1 MFRQKRKGRNSIS
14 PTSLYQVFERTKEKK
29 MKKRSRVIFTLISLC
44 LILLMVSSCAG
55 NQTMDGSTKDRKKE
69 MTSSEYSDNRK
80 ALEGMAVA
88 EAYVIANKDGAKSNT
103 RSLGQG
109 SYRYSFDID
118 TKISSDKLKT
128 ELLHSSYETLAATL
142 PSGTSLTVKKGSYV
156 NFSVDDKG
164 IILVSS
170 LDLTIVIDGKT
181 IEIEKDEDENWLEI
195 DGTFFDNTQRKEML
209 ERAED
214 AADAIKEFFENIGTK
229 LSFTMLIEGGSQE
242 FNIDIKD
249 EGKKEATISGTTA
262 FSLEDGTL
270 EVLLKAEYTEYEDDG
285 KTIDESFTLDV
296 FLTFNT
302 LASKEFTAIN
312 FKNLGSFSVKVDGI
326 EVWKDAFSSALD

>member
-1 MFRQKRKGRNSIS
+1 M
-14 PTSLYQVFERTKEKK
+14 FERTKEIK

-88 EAYVIANKDGAKSNT
+88 EAYVIANKDDKKSNT
-103 RSLGQG
+103 RSLDQG

-118 TKISSDKLKT
+118 TDISSNTLKA
-128 ELLHSSYETLAATL
+128 ELQTSSYAELAATL
-142 PSGTSLTVKKGSYV
+142 PSGTTLTVKKGSYV

-170 LDLTIVIDGKT
+170 LDLTIVIDDKT

-195 DGTFFDNTQRKEML
+195 DGTFFDNTQIELML

-214 AADAIKEFFENIGTK
+214 AAEAIEEFFENIGTK

-262 FSLEDGTL
+262 FFYEGGTL
-270 EVLLKAEYTEYEDDG
+270 EVTLKAVYTEFEDDG

-296 FLTFNT
+296 SLTFNT

-326 EVWKDAFSSALD
+326 EVWKDAFFSALD

>member
-1 MFRQKRKGRNSIS
+1 
-14 PTSLYQVFERTKEKK
+14 

-88 EAYVIANKDGAKSNT
+88 EAYVIANKDDAKSNT
-103 RSLGQG
+103 RSLGKG
-109 SYRYSFDID
+109 SYRYSFESDAE
-118 TKISSDKLKT
+118 ISSDDVKTKLQ
-128 ELLHSSYETLAATL
+128 HSSYETLAATL
-142 PSGTSLTVKKGSYV
+142 PSGTTLTVMKGSYV
-156 NFSVDDKG
+156 NFSLDDKG

-170 LDLTIVIDGKT
+170 VDLTIVIDGKT

-195 DGTFFDNTQRKEML
+195 DGTFFDNTQIEEML

-214 AADAIKEFFENIGTK
+214 AAEAIEEFFENIGTK
-229 LSFTMLIEGGSQE
+229 LSFTMLIEGDSQE

-262 FSLEDGTL
+262 FFYEDGTL
-270 EVLLKAEYTEYEDDG
+270 EVTLKAEYTEFEDDG

-296 FLTFNT
+296 SLTFNT
-302 LASKEFTAIN
+302 LPSKEFTTIN

-326 EVWKDAFSSALD
+326 EVWKDAFLSSLD

>member
-1 MFRQKRKGRNSIS
+1 
-14 PTSLYQVFERTKEKK
+14 
-29 MKKRSRVIFTLISLC
+29 MKKRSRAIFTLISLC

-88 EAYVIANKDGAKSNT
+88 EAYVIANKDDAKSNT

-118 TKISSDKLKT
+118 TDISSDKLKA
-128 ELLHSSYETLAATL
+128 ELQTSSYAELAATL
-142 PSGTSLTVKKGSYV
+142 PSGTTLTAKKGSYV

-164 IILVSS
+164 IILISS
-170 LDLTIVIDGKT
+170 LDLTIVIDDKT

-195 DGTFFDNTQRKEML
+195 DGTFFDNTQIEEML

-214 AADAIKEFFENIGTK
+214 AAEAIEEFFENIGTII
-229 LSFTMLIEGGSQE
+229 SFTTLVEGNSQE
-242 FNIDIKD
+242 CNITIGD
-249 EGKKEATISGTTA
+249 EEKTISGTT
-262 FSLEDGTL
+262 TL
-270 EVLLKAEYTEYEDDG
+270 SCVDDTLKVTLKAEYTELEDDG

-296 FLTFNT
+296 SLTINILDIKNFNEIDLT
-302 LASKEFTAIN
+302 K
-312 FKNLGSFSVKVDGI
+312 LGSFSVKVDGI
-326 EVWKDAFSSALD
+326 EVWRDAFISSLD

>member
-1 MFRQKRKGRNSIS
+1 
-14 PTSLYQVFERTKEKK
+14 

-88 EAYVIANKDGAKSNT
+88 EAYVIANKDKAKSNT
-103 RSLGQG
+103 RSLSQG
-109 SYRYSFDID
+109 SYRYSFESD
-118 TKISSDKLKT
+118 KNISSDTLKA
-128 ELLHSSYETLAATL
+128 ELQTSSYAELAATL
-142 PSGTSLTVKKGSYV
+142 PSGTKLTVMKGSYV
-156 NFSVDDKG
+156 NFSLDDKG
-164 IILVSS
+164 VILVSS

-195 DGTFFDNTQRKEML
+195 DGTFFDNTQIEEML

-214 AADAIKEFFENIGTK
+214 AAEAIEEFFENIGK
-229 LSFTMLIEGGSQE
+229 EYEFTALIKGNSQE
-242 FNIDIKD
+242 FNIGIYD
-249 EGKKEATISGTTA
+249 EEKKEATISGTTA
-262 FSLEDGTL
+262 FFYEDGTL
-270 EVLLKAEYTEYEDDG
+270 EVTLKAEYTEYEDDG

-296 FLTFNT
+296 SLTFNT
-302 LASKEFTAIN
+302 LASKEFTAID
-312 FKNLGSFSVKVDGI
+312 FKNLGSFTVKVDGI
-326 EVWKDAFSSALD
+326 EVWRDAFSSALD

>member
-1 MFRQKRKGRNSIS
+1 
-14 PTSLYQVFERTKEKK
+14 

-88 EAYVIANKDGAKSNT
+88 EAYVIANKDDAKSNT

-109 SYRYSFDID
+109 SNRYSFDID

-195 DGTFFDNTQRKEML
+195 DGTFFDNTQIELML

-214 AADAIKEFFENIGTK
+214 AAEAIKEFFENIGTK

-262 FSLEDGTL
+262 FFYEDGTL
-270 EVLLKAEYTEYEDDG
+270 EVTLKAEYTEYEDDG

-296 FLTFNT
+296 SLTFNT

>member
-1 MFRQKRKGRNSIS
+1 M
-14 PTSLYQVFERTKEKK
+14 FERTKEIK
-29 MKKRSRVIFTLISLC
+29 MKKRSRAIFTLISLC

-88 EAYVIANKDGAKSNT
+88 EAYVIANKDDKKSNT
-103 RSLGQG
+103 RSLDQG

-118 TKISSDKLKT
+118 TDISSNTLKA
-128 ELLHSSYETLAATL
+128 ELQTSSYAELAATL
-142 PSGTSLTVKKGSYV
+142 PSGTTLTVKKGSYV
-156 NFSVDDKG
+156 NFSLDDKG

-170 LDLTIVIDGKT
+170 LDLTIVIDDKT

-195 DGTFFDNTQRKEML
+195 DGTFFDNTQIELML

-214 AADAIKEFFENIGTK
+214 AAEAIEEFFENIGTIIG
-229 LSFTMLIEGGSQE
+229 FNTLIEGKSQE
-242 FNIDIKD
+242 CNITIKD
-249 EGKKEATISGTTA
+249 KGKTISGTTA
-262 FSLEDGTL
+262 FFYEDGTL
-270 EVLLKAEYTEYEDDG
+270 EVTLKAEYTELEDDG

-296 FLTFNT
+296 FLTVNI
-302 LASKEFTAIN
+302 LDNID
-312 FKNLGSFSVKVDGI
+312 FKNIDLTKLGSFSVKVDGI

>member
-1 MFRQKRKGRNSIS
+1 
-14 PTSLYQVFERTKEKK
+14 

-88 EAYVIANKDGAKSNT
+88 EAYVIANKDDAKSNT

-142 PSGTSLTVKKGSYV
+142 PSGTSLTVKKGSSV

-170 LDLTIVIDGKT
+170 LDLTIVIDDKT

-195 DGTFFDNTQRKEML
+195 DGTFFDNTQIEEML

-214 AADAIKEFFENIGTK
+214 AAEAIEEFFENIGTIIG
-229 LSFTMLIEGGSQE
+229 FNTLIERKSQE
-242 FNIDIKD
+242 CNITIKD
-249 EGKKEATISGTTA
+249 KGKTISGTTA
-262 FSLEDGTL
+262 FFYEDGTL
-270 EVLLKAEYTEYEDDG
+270 EVTLKAEYTELEDDG
-285 KTIDESFTLDV
+285 ETLDESFTLDV
-296 FLTFNT
+296 SLTVNILDIKDFNEIDLT
-302 LASKEFTAIN
+302 E
-312 FKNLGSFSVKVDGI
+312 LGSFTVKVDGI
-326 EVWKDAFSSALD
+326 EVWKDAFCSALD

>member
-1 MFRQKRKGRNSIS
+1 
-14 PTSLYQVFERTKEKK
+14 

-88 EAYVIANKDGAKSNT
+88 EAYVIANKDDAKSNT

-109 SYRYSFDID
+109 SYRYSFE
-118 TKISSDKLKT
+118 SDKNITSDDVKT

-142 PSGTSLTVKKGSYV
+142 PTGTTLTVMKGSYV
-156 NFSVDDKG
+156 NFSVDEKG

-195 DGTFFDNTQRKEML
+195 DGTFFDNTQIELML

-214 AADAIKEFFENIGTK
+214 AAEAIEEFFENIGTK

-262 FSLEDGTL
+262 FFYEDGTL
-270 EVLLKAEYTEYEDDG
+270 EVTLKAEYTEFEDDG

-296 FLTFNT
+296 SLTFNT

>member
-1 MFRQKRKGRNSIS
+1 
-14 PTSLYQVFERTKEKK
+14 

-80 ALEGMAVA
+80 ALDGMAVA
-88 EAYVIANKDGAKSNT
+88 EAYVIANKDNAKSNT

-118 TKISSDKLKT
+118 TDISSNTLKA
-128 ELLHSSYETLAATL
+128 ELQTSSYAELAATL
-142 PSGTSLTVKKGSYV
+142 PSGTTLTVKKGSYV

-195 DGTFFDNTQRKEML
+195 DGTFFDNTQIEEML

-214 AADAIKEFFENIGTK
+214 AAEAIEEFFENIGK
-229 LSFTMLIEGGSQE
+229 KYEFMALITGDSQE
-242 FNIDIKD
+242 FNITIKD
-249 EGKKEATISGTTA
+249 EGKKEATISGTTT
-262 FSLEDGTL
+262 FSYVDGTL
-270 EVLLKAEYTEYEDDG
+270 EVTLTADYTEFEDDEE
-285 KTIDESFTLDV
+285 TIDESFTLDV
-296 FLTFNT
+296 SLTFNT
-302 LASKEFTAIN
+302 LASKEFTAID

>member
-1 MFRQKRKGRNSIS
+1 
-14 PTSLYQVFERTKEKK
+14 

-88 EAYVIANKDGAKSNT
+88 EAYVIANKDDAKSNT

-142 PSGTSLTVKKGSYV
+142 PSGTTLTVMKGSYV
-156 NFSVDDKG
+156 NFSLDDKG

-195 DGTFFDNTQRKEML
+195 DGTFFDNTQIEEML

-214 AADAIKEFFENIGTK
+214 AAEAIEEFFENIGNVIK
-229 LSFTMLIEGGSQE
+229 FSVLIEGDSQE
-242 FNIDIKD
+242 FNITIED

-296 FLTFNT
+296 SLTFNT

>member
-1 MFRQKRKGRNSIS
+1 M
-14 PTSLYQVFERTKEKK
+14 FERTKEIK

-88 EAYVIANKDGAKSNT
+88 EAYVIANKDDKKSNT
-103 RSLGQG
+103 RSLDQG

-118 TKISSDKLKT
+118 TDISSNTLKA
-128 ELLHSSYETLAATL
+128 ELQTSSYAELAATL
-142 PSGTSLTVKKGSYV
+142 PSGTTLTVKKGSYV

-195 DGTFFDNTQRKEML
+195 DGTFFDNTQIEEML

-214 AADAIKEFFENIGTK
+214 AAEAIEEFFKNIGK
-229 LSFTMLIEGGSQE
+229 EYEFTALIKGNSQE

-262 FSLEDGTL
+262 FFYEDGTL
-270 EVLLKAEYTEYEDDG
+270 EVTLKAEYTEFEDDG

-296 FLTFNT
+296 SLTFNT

>member
-1 MFRQKRKGRNSIS
+1 
-14 PTSLYQVFERTKEKK
+14 

-80 ALEGMAVA
+80 ALEGMTVA

-142 PSGTSLTVKKGSYV
+142 PSGTYLTVQKGSYV

-170 LDLTIVIDGKT
+170 PDLTIVIDDKT
-181 IEIEKDEDENWLEI
+181 IEIEKDEDENWLES
-195 DGTFFDNTQRKEML
+195 DGTFFDNTQIEEML

-214 AADAIKEFFENIGTK
+214 AAEAIEEFFENIGTK

-302 LASKEFTAIN
+302 LASKAFTAIN

>member
-14 PTSLYQVFERTKEKK
+14 PTSLYQVFERTKEIK

-80 ALEGMAVA
+80 ALDGMAVA
-88 EAYVIANKDGAKSNT
+88 EAYVIANKVEAKSNT
-103 RSLGQG
+103 RSLGQD
-109 SYRYSFDID
+109 SHRYSFDID
-118 TKISSDKLKT
+118 TKIFSDDVKTKLQ
-128 ELLHSSYETLAATL
+128 HSSYETLAATL
-142 PSGTSLTVKKGSYV
+142 PSGTTLTVMKGSYV
-156 NFSVDDKG
+156 NFSLDDKG

-170 LDLTIVIDGKT
+170 LDLTIVIDDKT

-195 DGTFFDNTQRKEML
+195 DGTFFDNTQIEEML

-214 AADAIKEFFENIGTK
+214 AAEAIEEFFKNIGK
-229 LSFTMLIEGGSQE
+229 EYEFTALIKGNSQE

-262 FSLEDGTL
+262 FFYEDGTL
-270 EVLLKAEYTEYEDDG
+270 EVTLTANYTEFEDDEE
-285 KTIDESFTLDV
+285 TIDESFTLDV
-296 FLTFNT
+296 SLTFNT
-302 LASKEFTAIN
+302 LASKEFTAID

>member
-1 MFRQKRKGRNSIS
+1 
-14 PTSLYQVFERTKEKK
+14 
-29 MKKRSRVIFTLISLC
+29 MKKRSRAIFTLISLC

-55 NQTMDGSTKDRKKE
+55 NQTMEGSTKDRKKE

-88 EAYVIANKDGAKSNT
+88 EAYVIANKDDAKSNT

-128 ELLHSSYETLAATL
+128 ELLSSSYAELAATL
-142 PSGTSLTVKKGSYV
+142 PSGTTLTVMKGSYV
-156 NFSVDDKG
+156 NFSVDEKG

-170 LDLTIVIDGKT
+170 LDLTIVIDDKT

-195 DGTFFDNTQRKEML
+195 DGTFFDNTQIELML

-214 AADAIKEFFENIGTK
+214 AAEAIEEFFENIGTK
-229 LSFTMLIEGGSQE
+229 LSFTMLIEGDSQE
-242 FNIDIKD
+242 FNITIED

-262 FSLEDGTL
+262 FSYEAGTL
-270 EVLLKAEYTEYEDDG
+270 EVTLKAEYTEFEDDG
-285 KTIDESFTLDV
+285 ETIDESFTLDV
-296 FLTFNT
+296 SLTFNT
-302 LASKEFTAIN
+302 LASKEFTAID
-312 FKNLGSFSVKVDGI
+312 FKNMGSFSVKVDGI

>member
-80 ALEGMAVA
+80 ALDGMAVA

-118 TKISSDKLKT
+118 TDISSDKLKT
-128 ELLHSSYETLAATL
+128 ELQNASYETLAATL
-142 PSGTSLTVKKGSYV
+142 PSGTTLTVMKGSYV
-156 NFSVDDKG
+156 NFSVDEKG

-195 DGTFFDNTQRKEML
+195 DGTFFDNTQIEEML

-214 AADAIKEFFENIGTK
+214 AAEAIEEFFENIGTIIG
-229 LSFTMLIEGGSQE
+229 FNTLIEGKSQE
-242 FNIDIKD
+242 CNITIKD
-249 EGKKEATISGTTA
+249 KGKTISGTTA
-262 FSLEDGTL
+262 FFYEDGTL
-270 EVLLKAEYTEYEDDG
+270 EVTLKAEYTELEDDG
-285 KTIDESFTLDV
+285 ETLDESFTLDV
-296 FLTFNT
+296 SLTVNILDIKDFNEIDLT
-302 LASKEFTAIN
+302 K
-312 FKNLGSFSVKVDGI
+312 LGSFTVKVDGI

>member
-1 MFRQKRKGRNSIS
+1 
-14 PTSLYQVFERTKEKK
+14 
-29 MKKRSRVIFTLISLC
+29 MKKRSRTTLVLISIF

-80 ALEGMAVA
+80 TLEGMAVA
-88 EAYVIANKDGAKSNT
+88 EAYVITNKDDAKSNT

-118 TKISSDKLKT
+118 TKISSDTLKT

-142 PSGTSLTVKKGSYV
+142 PSGTTLTVMKGSYV
-156 NFSVDDKG
+156 NFTIDDKG

-170 LDLTIVIDGKT
+170 LDLTIVIDDKT

-195 DGTFFDNTQRKEML
+195 DGTFFDNTQIEEML

-214 AADAIKEFFENIGTK
+214 AAEAIEEFFENIGK
-229 LSFTMLIEGGSQE
+229 EIDFSVLKEGNSQE
-242 FNIDIKD
+242 FNITIED

-262 FSLEDGTL
+262 FFYEDGTL
-270 EVLLKAEYTEYEDDG
+270 EVTLKAEYTELEDDG
-285 KTIDESFTLDV
+285 ETIDESFTLDV
-296 FLTFNT
+296 FLTVNILDIKDFNEIDLT
-302 LASKEFTAIN
+302 K
-312 FKNLGSFSVKVDGI
+312 LGSFTVKVDGI

>member
-1 MFRQKRKGRNSIS
+1 
-14 PTSLYQVFERTKEKK
+14 

-88 EAYVIANKDGAKSNT
+88 EAYVIVNKDNAKSNT
-103 RSLGQG
+103 RSLGKG
-109 SYRYSFDID
+109 SYRYSFE
-118 TKISSDKLKT
+118 SDAEILSDDVKT

-142 PSGTSLTVKKGSYV
+142 PSGTTLTVMKGSYV
-156 NFSVDDKG
+156 NFSLDDKG
-164 IILVSS
+164 IILISS
-170 LDLTIVIDGKT
+170 VDLTIVIDGKT

-195 DGTFFDNTQRKEML
+195 DGTFFDNTQIKEML

-262 FSLEDGTL
+262 FFYEDGTL

>member
-1 MFRQKRKGRNSIS
+1 
-14 PTSLYQVFERTKEKK
+14 

-80 ALEGMAVA
+80 ALDGMAVA
-88 EAYVIANKDGAKSNT
+88 EAYVIANKDDAKSNT

-118 TKISSDKLKT
+118 TKISSDDVKA
-128 ELLHSSYETLAATL
+128 ELQTSSYAELAATL
-142 PSGTSLTVKKGSYV
+142 PSGTSLTVQKGSRV
-156 NFSVDDKG
+156 DFTVDDKG
-164 IILVSS
+164 IILISS

-195 DGTFFDNTQRKEML
+195 DGTFFDNTQIKEML

>member
-1 MFRQKRKGRNSIS
+1 
-14 PTSLYQVFERTKEKK
+14 
-29 MKKRSRVIFTLISLC
+29 MKKRSRAIFTLISLC

-80 ALEGMAVA
+80 ALEGMAMA
-88 EAYVIANKDGAKSNT
+88 EAYVIANNGEAKSNT
-103 RSLGQG
+103 RSLDQG

-118 TKISSDKLKT
+118 TDISSNTLKA
-128 ELLHSSYETLAATL
+128 ELQTSSYAELAATL
-142 PSGTSLTVKKGSYV
+142 PFGTTLTVKKGSYV
-156 NFSVDDKG
+156 NFSLDDKG
-164 IILVSS
+164 VILVSS

-195 DGTFFDNTQRKEML
+195 DGTFFDNTQIEEML

-214 AADAIKEFFENIGTK
+214 AAEAIEEFFKNIGK
-229 LSFTMLIEGGSQE
+229 EYEFTALIKGNSQE

-262 FSLEDGTL
+262 FFYEDGTL
-270 EVLLKAEYTEYEDDG
+270 EVTLKAEYTEFEDDG

-296 FLTFNT
+296 SLTFNT

>member
-1 MFRQKRKGRNSIS
+1 
-14 PTSLYQVFERTKEKK
+14 

-88 EAYVIANKDGAKSNT
+88 EAYVIANKDDAKSNT

-109 SYRYSFDID
+109 SYRYSFE
-118 TKISSDKLKT
+118 SDKNITSDTLKA
-128 ELLHSSYETLAATL
+128 ELQTSSYAELAATL
-142 PSGTSLTVKKGSYV
+142 PSGTTLTVKKGSYV
-156 NFSVDDKG
+156 NFSLDDKG
-164 IILVSS
+164 VILVSS
-170 LDLTIVIDGKT
+170 LDLTIVIDDKT

-195 DGTFFDNTQRKEML
+195 DGTFFDNTQIELML

-214 AADAIKEFFENIGTK
+214 AAEAIEEFFKNIGK
-229 LSFTMLIEGGSQE
+229 EYEFTALIKGNSQE

-262 FSLEDGTL
+262 FSNEDGTL
-270 EVLLKAEYTEYEDDG
+270 KVTLTADYTEFEDDG

-296 FLTFNT
+296 SLTFNT
-302 LASKEFTAIN
+302 LASKEFTAID

-326 EVWKDAFSSALD
+326 EIWKDAFSSALD

>member
-1 MFRQKRKGRNSIS
+1 
-14 PTSLYQVFERTKEKK
+14 
-29 MKKRSRVIFTLISLC
+29 
-44 LILLMVSSCAG
+44 MVSSCAG

-88 EAYVIANKDGAKSNT
+88 EAYVIANKDDKKSNT
-103 RSLGQG
+103 RSLDQG

-118 TKISSDKLKT
+118 TDISSNTLKA
-128 ELLHSSYETLAATL
+128 ELQTSSYAELAATL
-142 PSGTSLTVKKGSYV
+142 PSGTTLTVKKGSYV

-170 LDLTIVIDGKT
+170 LDLTIVIDDKT

-195 DGTFFDNTQRKEML
+195 DGTFFDNTQIELML

-214 AADAIKEFFENIGTK
+214 AAEAIEEFFENIGTK
-229 LSFTMLIEGGSQE
+229 LSFTMLIEGDSQE

-262 FSLEDGTL
+262 FFYEDGTL
-270 EVLLKAEYTEYEDDG
+270 EVTLKAEYTEFEDDG

-296 FLTFNT
+296 SLTFNT

>member
-1 MFRQKRKGRNSIS
+1 
-14 PTSLYQVFERTKEKK
+14 

-80 ALEGMAVA
+80 ALDGMAVA

-128 ELLHSSYETLAATL
+128 ELQTSSYAELAATL
-142 PSGTSLTVKKGSYV
+142 PSGTTLTVMKGSYV
-156 NFSVDDKG
+156 NFSLDDKG

-170 LDLTIVIDGKT
+170 LDLTIVIDDKT

-195 DGTFFDNTQRKEML
+195 DGTFFDNTQIEEMF

-214 AADAIKEFFENIGTK
+214 AAEAIEEFFENIGTK

-296 FLTFNT
+296 SLTFNT
-302 LASKEFTAIN
+302 LPSKEFTAIN

>member
-1 MFRQKRKGRNSIS
+1 
-14 PTSLYQVFERTKEKK
+14 

-88 EAYVIANKDGAKSNT
+88 EAYVIANKDDAKSNT

-118 TKISSDKLKT
+118 TDISSDKLKT

-142 PSGTSLTVKKGSYV
+142 PSGTSLTVMKGSYV

-195 DGTFFDNTQRKEML
+195 DGTFFDNTQIELML

-214 AADAIKEFFENIGTK
+214 AAEAIEEFFENIGTK
-229 LSFTMLIEGGSQE
+229 LSFTMLIEGESQE

-262 FSLEDGTL
+262 FFYEDGTL
-270 EVLLKAEYTEYEDDG
+270 EVTLKAEYTEFEDDG

-296 FLTFNT
+296 SLTFNT

>member
-1 MFRQKRKGRNSIS
+1 M
-14 PTSLYQVFERTKEKK
+14 FERTKEIK

-88 EAYVIANKDGAKSNT
+88 EAYVIANKDNAKSNT
-103 RSLGQG
+103 RSLGKG
-109 SYRYSFDID
+109 SYRYSFESDAE
-118 TKISSDKLKT
+118 ISSDDVKAKLQT
-128 ELLHSSYETLAATL
+128 SSYAELAATL
-142 PSGTSLTVKKGSYV
+142 PSGTTLTVKKGSYV

-195 DGTFFDNTQRKEML
+195 DGTFFDNTQIEQML

-214 AADAIKEFFENIGTK
+214 AAEAIEEFFKNIGNVIK
-229 LSFTMLIEGGSQE
+229 FSVLIEGDSQE
-242 FNIDIKD
+242 FNITIKD
-249 EGKKEATISGTTA
+249 EKKKEATISGTTT
-262 FSLEDGTL
+262 FSYVNDTL
-270 EVLLKAEYTEYEDDG
+270 EVTLKAKYTEFEDDG
-285 KTIDESFTLDV
+285 ETIDESFTLDV
-296 FLTFNT
+296 SLTFNT

-326 EVWKDAFSSALD
+326 EVWKDAFFSALD

>member
-1 MFRQKRKGRNSIS
+1 
-14 PTSLYQVFERTKEKK
+14 
-29 MKKRSRVIFTLISLC
+29 MKKRSRAIFTLISLC

-88 EAYVIANKDGAKSNT
+88 EAYVIANKDDAKSNT

-118 TKISSDKLKT
+118 TDISSDKLKT
-128 ELLHSSYETLAATL
+128 ELLSSSYAELAATL
-142 PSGTSLTVKKGSYV
+142 PSGTTLTVKKGSYV

-170 LDLTIVIDGKT
+170 LDLTIVIDDKT

-195 DGTFFDNTQRKEML
+195 DGTFFDNTQIELML

-214 AADAIKEFFENIGTK
+214 AAEAIEEFFENIGTK
-229 LSFTMLIEGGSQE
+229 LSFTMLIEGDSQE
-242 FNIDIKD
+242 FNITIED

-262 FSLEDGTL
+262 FSYEAGTL
-270 EVLLKAEYTEYEDDG
+270 EVTLKAEYTEFEDDG
-285 KTIDESFTLDV
+285 ETIDESFTLDV
-296 FLTFNT
+296 SLTFNT
-302 LASKEFTAIN
+302 LASKEFTAID
-312 FKNLGSFSVKVDGI
+312 FKNMGSFSVKVDGI

>member
-1 MFRQKRKGRNSIS
+1 M
-14 PTSLYQVFERTKEKK
+14 FERTKEIK

-88 EAYVIANKDGAKSNT
+88 EAYVIANKDDKKSNT
-103 RSLGQG
+103 RSLDQG

-118 TKISSDKLKT
+118 TDISSNTLKA
-128 ELLHSSYETLAATL
+128 ELQTSSYAELAATL
-142 PSGTSLTVKKGSYV
+142 PSGTTLTVKKGSYV
-156 NFSVDDKG
+156 NFSLDDKG
-164 IILVSS
+164 VILVSS

-195 DGTFFDNTQRKEML
+195 DGTFFDNTQIELML

-214 AADAIKEFFENIGTK
+214 AAEAIEEFFENIGTK
-229 LSFTMLIEGGSQE
+229 LSFTMLIEGDSQE

-262 FSLEDGTL
+262 FFYEDGTL
-270 EVLLKAEYTEYEDDG
+270 EVTLKAEYTEFEDDG

-296 FLTFNT
+296 SLTFNT

-326 EVWKDAFSSALD
+326 EVWKDAFFSALD

>member
-1 MFRQKRKGRNSIS
+1 M
-14 PTSLYQVFERTKEKK
+14 FERTKEIK

-88 EAYVIANKDGAKSNT
+88 EAYVIANKDDAKSNT

-118 TKISSDKLKT
+118 TDISSDKLKT
-128 ELLHSSYETLAATL
+128 ELQHSSYETLAATL
-142 PSGTSLTVKKGSYV
+142 PSGTTLTVMKGSYV
-156 NFSVDDKG
+156 NFSLDEKG

-170 LDLTIVIDGKT
+170 LDLTIVVDGKT

-195 DGTFFDNTQRKEML
+195 DGTFFDNTQIEEML

-214 AADAIKEFFENIGTK
+214 AAEAIEEFFKNIGNVIK
-229 LSFTMLIEGGSQE
+229 FSVLIEGDSQE
-242 FNIDIKD
+242 FNITIED
-249 EGKKEATISGTTA
+249 EGKTISGTTA
-262 FSLEDGTL
+262 FFYEDGTL

-296 FLTFNT
+296 SLTFNT

>member
-14 PTSLYQVFERTKEKK
+14 PTSLYQVFERTKEIK

-88 EAYVIANKDGAKSNT
+88 EAYVIANKDDAKSNT

-170 LDLTIVIDGKT
+170 LDLTIVIDDKT

-195 DGTFFDNTQRKEML
+195 DGTFFDNTQIEEML

-214 AADAIKEFFENIGTK
+214 AAEAIEEFFENIGTK

>member
-1 MFRQKRKGRNSIS
+1 M
-14 PTSLYQVFERTKEKK
+14 FERTKEIK

-88 EAYVIANKDGAKSNT
+88 EAYVIANKDDKKSNT
-103 RSLGQG
+103 RSLDQG

-118 TKISSDKLKT
+118 TDISSNTLKA
-128 ELLHSSYETLAATL
+128 ELQTSSYAELAATL
-142 PSGTSLTVKKGSYV
+142 PSGTTLTVKKGSYV

-170 LDLTIVIDGKT
+170 LDLTIVIDDKT

-195 DGTFFDNTQRKEML
+195 DGTFFDNTQIELML

-214 AADAIKEFFENIGTK
+214 AAEAIEEFFENIGTK

-262 FSLEDGTL
+262 FSNEDGTL
-270 EVLLKAEYTEYEDDG
+270 KVTLKAKYTEYEDDG

-296 FLTFNT
+296 SLTFNT

-326 EVWKDAFSSALD
+326 EVWKDAFFSALD

>member
-80 ALEGMAVA
+80 ALDGMAVA
-88 EAYVIANKDGAKSNT
+88 EAYVIANKDDAKSNT

-128 ELLHSSYETLAATL
+128 ELQNASYETLAATL
-142 PSGTSLTVKKGSYV
+142 PSGTTLTVQTGSYV

-170 LDLTIVIDGKT
+170 LDLTIVIDDKT

-195 DGTFFDNTQRKEML
+195 DGTFFDNTQIEEML

-214 AADAIKEFFENIGTK
+214 AAEAIEEFFENIGTK

>member
-1 MFRQKRKGRNSIS
+1 
-14 PTSLYQVFERTKEKK
+14 

-88 EAYVIANKDGAKSNT
+88 EAYVIANKDDKKSNT
-103 RSLGQG
+103 RSLDQG

-118 TKISSDKLKT
+118 TDISSNTLKA
-128 ELLHSSYETLAATL
+128 ELQTSSYAELAATL
-142 PSGTSLTVKKGSYV
+142 PSGTTLTVKKGSYV

-195 DGTFFDNTQRKEML
+195 DGTFFDNTQIEQML

-214 AADAIKEFFENIGTK
+214 AAEAIEEFFKNIGNVIK
-229 LSFTMLIEGGSQE
+229 FSVLIEGDSQE
-242 FNIDIKD
+242 FNITIKD
-249 EGKKEATISGTTA
+249 EKKKEATISGTTA
-262 FSLEDGTL
+262 FFYEDGTL
-270 EVLLKAEYTEYEDDG
+270 EVTLKAVYTEFEDDG

-296 FLTFNT
+296 SLTFNT
-302 LASKEFTAIN
+302 LDIKDFNEIDLTKLGTFT
-312 FKNLGSFSVKVDGI
+312 VKVDGI

>member
-14 PTSLYQVFERTKEKK
+14 PTSFYQVFERTKEKK

-88 EAYVIANKDGAKSNT
+88 EAYVVANKDDAKSNT

-109 SYRYSFDID
+109 SYRYSFE
-118 TKISSDKLKT
+118 SDKNITSDTLKA
-128 ELLHSSYETLAATL
+128 ELQTSSYAELAATL
-142 PSGTSLTVKKGSYV
+142 PSGTTLTVKKGSYV
-156 NFSVDDKG
+156 NFSLDDKG

-170 LDLTIVIDGKT
+170 LDLTIVIDDKT

-195 DGTFFDNTQRKEML
+195 DGTFFDNTQIEQML

-214 AADAIKEFFENIGTK
+214 AAEAIEEFFANIENVIK
-229 LSFTMLIEGGSQE
+229 FSVLIEGNSQE

-249 EGKKEATISGTTA
+249 EEKTEATISGTTA
-262 FSLEDGTL
+262 FSYVNDTL
-270 EVLLKAEYTEYEDDG
+270 EVTLKAEYTEYEDDG
-285 KTIDESFTLDV
+285 ETIDESFTLDV
-296 FLTFNT
+296 FLTVNILDIKDFNEIDLT
-302 LASKEFTAIN
+302 K
-312 FKNLGSFSVKVDGI
+312 LGSFSVKVDGI

>member
-1 MFRQKRKGRNSIS
+1 
-14 PTSLYQVFERTKEKK
+14 

-118 TKISSDKLKT
+118 TDISSDKLKT
-128 ELLHSSYETLAATL
+128 ELQNASYETLAATL
-142 PSGTSLTVKKGSYV
+142 PSGTTLTVQKGSYV

-170 LDLTIVIDGKT
+170 LDLTIVIDDKT

-195 DGTFFDNTQRKEML
+195 DGTFFDNTQIEEML

-214 AADAIKEFFENIGTK
+214 AAEAIEEFFANIGTK
-229 LSFTMLIEGGSQE
+229 LSFPTLIEGNSQE
-242 FNIDIKD
+242 FNITIED
-249 EGKKEATISGTTA
+249 EGKKEATIKGTTT
-262 FSLEDGTL
+262 FSYIDDTL
-270 EVLLKAEYTEYEDDG
+270 KVTLKAEYTEFEDDG

>member
-1 MFRQKRKGRNSIS
+1 M
-14 PTSLYQVFERTKEKK
+14 FERTKEIK

-88 EAYVIANKDGAKSNT
+88 EAYVIANKDNAKSNT
-103 RSLGQG
+103 RSLDQG

-118 TKISSDKLKT
+118 TDISSDKLKA
-128 ELLHSSYETLAATL
+128 ELQTSTYAELAATL
-142 PSGTSLTVKKGSYV
+142 PSGTTLTIMKGSYV
-156 NFSVDDKG
+156 NFSIDEKG

-170 LDLTIVIDGKT
+170 MDLTIVIDGKT

-195 DGTFFDNTQRKEML
+195 DGTFFDNTQIEEML

-214 AADAIKEFFENIGTK
+214 AAEAIEEFFDNIGTIIG
-229 LSFTMLIEGGSQE
+229 FNTPIEGDSQG
-242 FNIDIKD
+242 FNITIKD

-262 FSLEDGTL
+262 FSYVDNTL
-270 EVLLKAEYTEYEDDG
+270 KVTLKAKYTEFEDDEE
-285 KTIDESFTLDV
+285 TIDESFTLDV
-296 FLTFNT
+296 FLTVNILDIKDFNEIDLT
-302 LASKEFTAIN
+302 K
-312 FKNLGSFSVKVDGI
+312 LGSFTVKVDGI

>member
-1 MFRQKRKGRNSIS
+1 
-14 PTSLYQVFERTKEKK
+14 

-88 EAYVIANKDGAKSNT
+88 EAYVIVNKDNAKSNT
-103 RSLGQG
+103 RSLGKG
-109 SYRYSFDID
+109 SYRYSFE
-118 TKISSDKLKT
+118 SDAEILSDDVKT

-142 PSGTSLTVKKGSYV
+142 PSGTTLTVMKGSYV
-156 NFSVDDKG
+156 NFSLDDKG
-164 IILVSS
+164 IILISS
-170 LDLTIVIDGKT
+170 VDLTIVIDGKT

-195 DGTFFDNTQRKEML
+195 DGTFFDNTQIKEML

>member
-1 MFRQKRKGRNSIS
+1 
-14 PTSLYQVFERTKEKK
+14 
-29 MKKRSRVIFTLISLC
+29 MKKRSRVIFTLISIC

-88 EAYVIANKDGAKSNT
+88 EAYVIANKDDAKSNT
-103 RSLGQG
+103 RSLSKG
-109 SYRYSFDID
+109 SYRYSFESDAE
-118 TKISSDKLKT
+118 ISSDDVKAKLQT
-128 ELLHSSYETLAATL
+128 SSYAELAATL
-142 PSGTSLTVKKGSYV
+142 PSGTTLTVMKGSYV

-195 DGTFFDNTQRKEML
+195 DGTFFDNTQIELML

-214 AADAIKEFFENIGTK
+214 AAEAIEEFFENIGTK
-229 LSFTMLIEGGSQE
+229 PSFTMPIEGDSQE
-242 FNIDIKD
+242 FNITIKD
-249 EGKKEATISGTTA
+249 EEKKEATIEGTTT
-262 FSLEDGTL
+262 FSYIDDTL
-270 EVLLKAEYTEYEDDG
+270 KVTLKAEYTEFEDDG

-296 FLTFNT
+296 SLTFNT

>member
-80 ALEGMAVA
+80 ALDGMAVA
-88 EAYVIANKDGAKSNT
+88 EAYVIANKDDAKSNT

-142 PSGTSLTVKKGSYV
+142 PSGTTLTVMKGSYV
-156 NFSVDDKG
+156 NFSLDDKG
-164 IILVSS
+164 IILISS
-170 LDLTIVIDGKT
+170 VDLTIVIDGKT

-195 DGTFFDNTQRKEML
+195 DGTFFDNTQIEEML

-214 AADAIKEFFENIGTK
+214 AAEAIEEFFENIGTIIG
-229 LSFTMLIEGGSQE
+229 FNTLIERKSQE
-242 FNIDIKD
+242 CNITIKD
-249 EGKKEATISGTTA
+249 NGKTISGTTA
-262 FSLEDGTL
+262 FFYVDGTL
-270 EVLLKAEYTEYEDDG
+270 EVTLKAEYTELEDDG
-285 KTIDESFTLDV
+285 ETLDESFTLDV
-296 FLTFNT
+296 SLTVNILDIKDFNEIDLT
-302 LASKEFTAIN
+302 K
-312 FKNLGSFSVKVDGI
+312 LGSFTVKVDGI

>member
-1 MFRQKRKGRNSIS
+1 
-14 PTSLYQVFERTKEKK
+14 

-80 ALEGMAVA
+80 ALDGMAVA
-88 EAYVIANKDGAKSNT
+88 EAYVIANKDDAKSNT

-195 DGTFFDNTQRKEML
+195 DGTFFDNTQIKEML

-242 FNIDIKD
+242 FNIDIQD

-296 FLTFNT
+296 SLTFNT